1 MRHKTR
7 TLRSAEDLA
16 SAGLI
21 APERIEALASIA
33 ARFAVAITPDLA
45 DLIDSADPADPIA
58 RQFVPSE
65 AESDVKAYQRAD
77 PIGDDRH
84 SPTPGLVHRYK
95 DRVLLKTTHVCPVYC
110 RFCFRR
116 EMVGPGADQ
125 TLSPTELDA
134 ALAYIAGHPEIW
146 EVILTG
152 GDPFMLSP
160 RRMAEITARLAAL
173 AHVRVLR
180 WHTRMPIA
188 DPERI
193 TAELVQAIKSEKACY
208 VAVHVNHPR
217 ELTDRSRGALA
228 RLSDAGIPLLSQT
241 VLLKGVNDDAAT
253 LEALMR
259 ALVEARVRPYY
270 LHHMDL
276 APGTDHFRTSIAEG
290 QALMQALRARASG
303 LCQPHYVLDIPGG
316 HAKALLSRSDAERT
330 ADSYRLRDG
339 ERAWHDY
346 PPG

>member
-1 MRHKTR
+1 MLDKTR
-7 TLRSAEDLA
+7 SLRTPEDLA
-16 SAGLI
+16 AAGLI
-21 APERIEALASIA
+21 APERIEALAPIA
-33 ARFAVAITPDLA
+33 ARFAVAITPHLS
-45 DLIDSADPADPIA
+45 DLIDAEDSADPIA
-58 RQFVPSE
+58 RQFVPAE
-65 AESDVKAYQRAD
+65 AEGDVKSHERAD

-84 SPTPGLVHRYK
+84 SPTPGIVHRYK
-95 DRVLLKTTHVCPVYC
+95 DRVLLKLVHVCPVYC

-116 EMVGPGADQ
+116 EMVGPGAEQ
-125 TLSPTELDA
+125 VLSSPALEA
-134 ALAYIAGHPEIW
+134 ALGYIATHPEIW

-160 RRMAEITARLAAL
+160 RRLAEITARLAAI

-180 WHTRMPIA
+180 WHTRMPVA

-193 TAELVQAIKSEKACY
+193 TDELVQAIKSRKACY

-217 ELTDRSRGALA
+217 ELTDQSRRALA
-228 RLSDAGIPLLSQT
+228 RMIDAGIPLLSQS

-276 APGTDHFRTSIAEG
+276 APGTDHFRTTIAQG
-290 QALMQALRARASG
+290 QALMQELRARASG
-303 LCQPHYVLDIPGG
+303 LCQPHYVLDIPSG
-316 HAKALLSRSDAERT
+316 HAKANLSSCDAERSGN
-330 ADSYRLRDG
+330 SYRLRDG
-339 ERAWHDY
+339 EGAWHDY
-346 PPG
+346 PLG